1 MTALTQY
8 QRLEAPG
15 VWHESPDSQRRDVFV
30 SLGEATLVINDQ
42 TDAALT
48 HWSLAAIRRVAP
60 GNDPAIYAPGPEDD
74 ERLELSDP
82 EMIAAI
88 ETVRRAVARSRPHHG
103 ALRLFMTLCLFAA
116 ALAAAVMWL
125 PGALVTHTA
134 QALPEATRQD
144 IGRRLVIALEP
155 YSGRPC
161 RDIPGR
167 RALGKLQK
175 RLFGDAPWE
184 LRVLENGADVKV
196 LPGGILAIGGQLL
209 SEEDGPD
216 TVAGH
221 LLAAAAMGTSEDP
234 MIWLLEL
241 AGPWQTFRML
251 TTGVVPQELM
261 GRAADALALGQLPPG
276 LLPGQADPAPVLQRF
291 AEAELS
297 SEPFGRTALPGGD
310 AWIEMIEDDPFPGGT
325 PAPLMSDADWLRLQA
340 VCS

>member
-15 VWHESPDSQRRDVFV
+15 VWHESPDSQRKDVFV
-30 SLGEATLVINDQ
+30 SLGEATLVINDRS
-42 TDAALT
+42 DAALT
-48 HWSLAAIRRVAP
+48 HWSLAAIRRIAP

-74 ERLELSDP
+74 ERLELTDP
-82 EMIAAI
+82 DMIAAI
-88 ETVRRAVARSRPHHG
+88 DTVRRAVARSQPRSG
-103 ALRLFMTLCLFAA
+103 ALRVFLTLCLFAA
-116 ALAAAVMWL
+116 ALAAAVLWL

-184 LRVLENGADVKV
+184 LRVLENGTDVKA
-196 LPGGILAIGGQLL
+196 LPGGILVIGGELL

-216 TVAGH
+216 VVAGH
-221 LLAAAAMGTSEDP
+221 LLAAAAMSAEEDP
-234 MIWLLEL
+234 MVWFLEL
-241 AGPWQTFRML
+241 AGPWHTFRML

-261 GRAADALALGQLPPG
+261 GQAADALALGQLPPALVPG
-276 LLPGQADPAPVLQRF
+276 LADPDPVLQRF
-291 AEAELS
+291 SEAELS
-297 SEPFGRTALPGGD
+297 SGPYGRSALPGGD
-310 AWIEMIEDDPFPGGT
+310 AWIEMIEGDPYPGGT
-325 PAPLMSDADWLRLQA
+325 PVPVLSDADWLRLQS